1 MNRRAV
7 IIGLA
12 LTAVVVVFLTWPA
25 PRFSAVV
32 DLDGRIVDP
41 LSMVDDQTSV
51 LIFTRS
57 DCPISNRYAPEVR
70 RIHDRFASRGVQ
82 FVLVYV
88 DPDETPGAIRRHLTE
103 YDYPLAALRD
113 TKHELVRLTGAEVT
127 PEVAVFDAAG
137 EMAYR
142 GRIDNRYVDF
152 DRRRD
157 TPTRR
162 DLEDALDAVIAGRPA
177 RVETTRAVGCYIADL
192 K

>member
-1 MNRRAV
+1 M
-7 IIGLA
+7 
-12 LTAVVVVFLTWPA
+12 VVLLTWPA

-41 LSMVDDQTSV
+41 FSMADDRTSV

-57 DCPISNRYAPEVR
+57 DCPVSNRYAPEVR

-88 DPDETPGAIRRHLTE
+88 DPRESPDAIRHHLTE
-103 YDYPLAALRD
+103 YDYPLPALRD
-113 TKHELVRLTGAEVT
+113 TQHELVRLTGAEVT

-157 TPTRR
+157 IPTRH
-162 DLEDALDAVIAGRPA
+162 DLEDALDAVIAGRAA
-177 RVETTRAVGCYIADL
+177 RVETTHAVGCYIADL